1 MLGRSQRVILC
12 LGNGLLWAIELVD
25 AAARHKSGL
34 KREVGVMGAG
44 GSFVEADRFESEVTR
59 AAFVGLLRDYEK
71 LFKTTRRLVRLSDR
85 NEAELTAMAEK
96 RRLAIEE
103 LAKKNKE
110 LEVLSNKLAKYL
122 SPQVYRSI
130 FVGAQEVRLASQRK
144 KLTVFFSDL
153 AAFTEMTERMES
165 EDVTHLLNDYLTE
178 MSKVALE
185 HGATIDKYV
194 GDAIM
199 IFFGDPETRGVKGD
213 ALACVK
219 MAIAM
224 QKRMRELEQSWRASG
239 IETPLRCRISVHTGY
254 CTVGN
259 FGSDDRMDYTIIGG
273 PVNLASR
280 LEQEA
285 PVGGILTTYE
295 TYAHI
300 KDEVYCEERGRIRVK
315 GIANPIATYEVID
328 FLENLDID
336 HRPLRTD
343 LPHLKLEFDPRRMP
357 AQEQR
362 EASRLLREA
371 LGRLSD
377 HRSSRAQTHKAGR
390 HASR

>member
-1 MLGRSQRVILC
+1 MSFELFADEQAVIARSRAL
-12 LGNGLLWAIELVD
+12 IE
-25 AAARHKSGL
+25 ANH
-34 KREVGVMGAG
+34 
-44 GSFVEADRFESEVTR
+44 FESQAAR
-59 AAFVGLLRDYEK
+59 AAFVELLGHYEK

-96 RRLAIEE
+96 RRLAIEA

-122 SPQVYRSI
+122 SPQVYKSI
-130 FVGAQEVRLASQRK
+130 FIGEQEVRLASQRK

-213 ALACVK
+213 ALSCVR

-224 QKRMRELEQSWRASG
+224 QKRMRELEQIWRASG

-273 PVNLASR
+273 PVNVAAR

-285 PVGGILTTYE
+285 PVGSILTTYE

-300 KDEVYCEERGRIRVK
+300 KDEVYCEERGQIRVK
-315 GIANPIATYEVID
+315 GIANPVATYEVID
-328 FLENLDID
+328 FFENLDID

-362 EASRLLREA
+362 EATRLLREA
-371 LGRLSD
+371 LGRL
-377 HRSSRAQTHKAGR
+377 RSSRMPIDKAAR
-390 HASR
+390 QANRPHPHS